1 MNKSIFVISNPIT
14 CDILQQYVDLSI
26 LEKGKGGG
34 CLEWCF
40 CSSFTSAICF
50 TRRGQSFSIE
60 ESNDDILKWIYR
72 LSIGYLRSSGVDDSK
87 LSLSL
92 IECIHCNDPVL
103 LKNSKDYN
111 IVYHFTGKYGYIT
124 THSDKLNYLV
134 DDKKYI
140 LLSFDK
146 IK

>member
-1 MNKSIFVISNPIT
+1 MNKSIFVISNPIK

-26 LEKGKGGG
+26 LEKGEGGG

-40 CSSFTSAICF
+40 SSSFISAVCF
-50 TRRGQSFSIE
+50 TKRQSFSIE
-60 ESNDDILKWIYR
+60 ESNDEILRWIYK

-92 IECIHCNDPVL
+92 IECIRCNDPVL

-111 IVYHFTGKYGYIT
+111 IIYHFSGKYGYIT